1 MKETQNP
8 KVLLG
13 GVVRKIYRQKWQK
26 SSIFYE
32 EKSTAN
38 WPCRLNKSGGRAKLN
53 NVEKTVPR
61 ICSGNIQFDTLLGWS
76 IPVMREIRI
85 FKLIAFPALDFYWRA
100 ILAKKPNLKI
110 NNIFFFSNP
119 SVKKT
124 WLWCPHCLLPIGFR
138 LQGMAVM
145 AIY

>member
-32 EKSTAN
+32 EKRTAN

-53 NVEKTVPR
+53 KVEKTVPC
-61 ICSGNIQFDTLLGWS
+61 ICSGPLLGWS

-100 ILAKKPNLKI
+100 ILAKKPNLKKTT
-110 NNIFFFSNP
+110 FFSSP
-119 SVKKT
+119 TQVWKKHDYDVHNVF
-124 WLWCPHCLLPIGFR
+124 C
-138 LQGMAVM
+138 Q
-145 AIY
+145 

>member
-8 KVLLG
+8 KVYWVG
-13 GVVRKIYRQKWQK
+13 WYGRFIGKNDRNQAF
-26 SSIFYE
+26 FYE

-100 ILAKKPNLKI
+100 ILAKKPNLKKTT
-110 NNIFFFSNP
+110 FFSSP
-119 SVKKT
+119 TQVWKKHDYDVHNVF
-124 WLWCPHCLLPIGFR
+124 C
-138 LQGMAVM
+138 Q
-145 AIY
+145 